1 MLKHQRIAKSCL
13 EIQKKFEEPKED
25 IDILDPDDLKIVKR
39 NDGYVNL
46 TLLCQSGNE
55 QYKRWIRMT
64 RVTQIFLPN
73 LSIKLKKP
81 KSELIKQGGTQTWGH
96 ADIAPDIIK
105 WMTDLRRK
113 RIAKAPQQ
121 VNTEEEESG
130 DEDEEVFESVG
141 APSTIPNTETPL
153 VVVEP
158 ESENEEILSE
168 ISQLPLIINYKQ
180 PLVLNSI
187 EITTRS
193 DDGYINLTALCRAG
207 NKEFKAWYK
216 NKKTDAFLKVL
227 SSSVRILTDE
237 LLKYETGSNENRA
250 TWGHPQVAINIAQ
263 WISPE
268 FDVQVSKWIFE
279 LMLTGRVELGKEK
292 TNAEL
297 EDIFETQRVSLDYQH
312 HLGKDVLYFFEF
324 IPDRNGLEDPT
335 LLDNKELHFFEFGF
349 TSNIQQRTSSSD
361 YPRPNYRLD
370 KLFVYDSGFK
380 TSLAEKYT
388 KNICYDLGLK
398 IDYFKKK
405 ECLKATYKDL
415 EKLYDLISK
424 HVIRSQ
430 EDNDMC
436 KYEIEKMRLE
446 YEIMKLS
453 LLEKGVLTY
462 EQFKDLGV
470 PHKI

>member
-1 MLKHQRIAKSCL
+1 
-13 EIQKKFEEPKED
+13 
-25 IDILDPDDLKIVKR
+25 
-39 NDGYVNL
+39 
-46 TLLCQSGNE
+46 
-55 QYKRWIRMT
+55 MT
-64 RVTQIFLPN
+64 RVTQTFLPN

-113 RIAKAPQQ
+113 RISRAPQQ
-121 VNTEEEESG
+121 ESKEEEDEEEEYE
-130 DEDEEVFESVG
+130 EDEEVFESVG
-141 APSTIPNTETPL
+141 APSTTIPNTETPL

-193 DDGYINLTALCRAG
+193 DDGYINLTALCLAG

-292 TNAEL
+292 TNVEL
-297 EDIFETQRVSLDYQH
+297 EDIFQTKRLSLDYQQ
-312 HLGKDVLYFFEF
+312 HLGKDLLYFFEF
-324 IPDRNGLEDPT
+324 TPTMDSLEDPT
-335 LLDNKELHFFEFGF
+335 LLDNKELHFFEFGVS
-349 TSNIQQRTSSSD
+349 SNIQQRASAYGNS
-361 YPRPNYRLD
+361 YRLD
-370 KLFVYDSGFK
+370 KVFEYGSGFK

-388 KNICYDLGLK
+388 KNIVLDLDLK
-398 IDYFKKK
+398 LVYKNKV

-430 EDNDMC
+430 EYNDNVQ
-436 KYEIEKMRLE
+436 I
-446 YEIMKLS
+446 
-453 LLEKGVLTY
+453 
-462 EQFKDLGV
+462 
-470 PHKI
+470 